1 MMISPA
7 IFLDELKTNKINY
20 FVGVPDS
27 LMKGLNYEISN
38 SCSLDEHLIA
48 SNEGSA
54 VAYAIGHFAA
64 TEKLAA
70 VYMQNSGLG
79 NAYNPLIS
87 LADPAIYSVPMILL
101 IGWRGEIADDGVQ
114 LKDEPQHIKQ
124 GQITLRTLETMG
136 IPFEVI
142 HGGSS
147 NWKQKIRILIARA
160 KSEQRPVAVIFR
172 KNTFASVSLESSE
185 MDHSLAL
192 GREDAIEHIV
202 DNSQPNDIFVAST
215 GMIGRELF
223 EIRKRREQTH
233 ATDFLTVGGMG
244 HASQIACSIASA
256 FPERRIICLDGDG
269 ALLMHTG
276 GMVECSRQSN
286 LMHIVLN
293 NGAHDSVGGQ
303 PTAAFKINLQKIAEG
318 FGYSNIMKA
327 TNTLD
332 INNGFERRSVGSWF
346 LEICCKRGNR
356 NDLGRPDKVPKQNL
370 TEFIQ
375 FLKGFKNDKS

>member
-7 IFLDELKTNKINY
+7 VFLDELKANKVNY

-27 LMKGLNYEISN
+27 LMKGLNYQISN
-38 SCSLDEHLIA
+38 SCSSDEHLIT

-54 VAYAIGHFAA
+54 VAHAIGYYAA

-101 IGWRGEIADDGVQ
+101 IGWRGEIADDGAQ

-124 GQITLRTLETMG
+124 GQITLSTLEAMG

-147 NWKQKIRILIARA
+147 NWTQQISALIARA
-160 KSEQRPVAVIFR
+160 KSEQRPVAAIFR
-172 KNTFASVSLESSE
+172 KNTFDNVSLVSS
-185 MDHSLAL
+185 DSYNSPVL
-192 GREDAIEHIV
+192 GREEAIERVV
-202 DNSQPNDIFVAST
+202 DNSHPNDVFVAST

-223 EIRKRREQTH
+223 EIRKRRGQTH

-244 HASQIACSIASA
+244 HASQIACGIASA
-256 FPERRIICLDGDG
+256 LPDRRVICLDGDG

-276 GMVECSRQSN
+276 GMADCARQSN
-286 LMHIVLN
+286 LMHIILN

-303 PTAAFKINLQKIAEG
+303 PTVAFNINLQKVAEG
-318 FGYSNIMKA
+318 FGYSNIIKA
-327 TNTLD
+327 ISASEINSALD
-332 INNGFERRSVGSWF
+332 GRAAGSMF
-346 LEICCKRGNR
+346 LEIRCKRGNR
-356 NDLGRPDKVPKQNL
+356 KDLGRPDIAPNQNL

-375 FLKGFKNDKS
+375 FLKGSNNDA

>member
-7 IFLDELKTNKINY
+7 VFLDELKANEVSY

-27 LMKGLNYEISN
+27 LMKGLNYQISN
-38 SCSLDEHLIA
+38 SCSSDEHLIT

-54 VAYAIGHFAA
+54 VAHAIGYYAA

-124 GQITLRTLETMG
+124 GQITSSTLEAMG
-136 IPFEVI
+136 IPFEVV
-142 HGGSS
+142 HAGSS
-147 NWKQKIRILIARA
+147 NWKQQISILIARA
-160 KSEQRPVAVIFR
+160 KSEERPVAAIFR
-172 KNTFASVSLESSE
+172 KNTFDSVSLLSSDP
-185 MDHSLAL
+185 DHSPVL
-192 GREDAIEHIV
+192 GREEAIERV
-202 DNSQPNDIFVAST
+202 VENSHSNDIFVAST

-223 EIRKRREQTH
+223 EIRKRRGQTH
-233 ATDFLTVGGMG
+233 ASDFLTVGGMG

-256 FPERRIICLDGDG
+256 LPDRRVICLDGDG

-276 GMVECSRQSN
+276 GMAECARKSN
-286 LMHIVLN
+286 LMHIILN

-303 PTAAFKINLQKIAEG
+303 PTAAFNIDLLKVAEG
-318 FGYSNIMKA
+318 FGYSNIIDA
-327 TNTLD
+327 TSASEIRGSLD
-332 INNGFERRSVGSWF
+332 RRAAVSMF
-346 LEICCKRGNR
+346 LEIRCKRGNR
-356 NDLGRPDKVPKQNL
+356 KDLGRPDIAPNQNL

-375 FLKGFKNDKS
+375 FLKGSNNDA

>member
-1 MMISPA
+1 MISPVV
-7 IFLDELKTNKINY
+7 FLDELKANEVNY

-27 LMKGLNYEISN
+27 LMKGLNYHISN
-38 SCSLDEHLIA
+38 SCSSDEHLIT

-54 VAYAIGHFAA
+54 VAHAIGYYAA

-101 IGWRGEIADDGVQ
+101 IGWRGEIADDGAQ

-124 GQITLRTLETMG
+124 GQITLSTLEAMG

-147 NWKQKIRILIARA
+147 NWTQQISALIARA
-160 KSEQRPVAVIFR
+160 KSEQRPVAAIFR
-172 KNTFASVSLESSE
+172 KNTFDNVSLVSS
-185 MDHSLAL
+185 DSYHSPVL
-192 GREDAIEHIV
+192 GREEAIERVV
-202 DNSQPNDIFVAST
+202 DNSHPNDVFVAST

-223 EIRKRREQTH
+223 EIRKRRGQTH
-233 ATDFLTVGGMG
+233 ASDFLTVGGMG
-244 HASQIACSIASA
+244 HASQVACSIASA
-256 FPERRIICLDGDG
+256 LPDRRVICLDGDG

-276 GMVECSRQSN
+276 GMADCARQSN
-286 LMHIVLN
+286 LMHIILN

-303 PTAAFKINLQKIAEG
+303 PTVAFNINLQKIAEG
-318 FGYSNIMKA
+318 FGYSRVMKA
-327 TNTLD
+327 INSIE
-332 INNGFERRSVGSWF
+332 INNTFESHSVGSCF
-346 LEICCKRGNR
+346 LEIRCKRGNR
-356 NDLGRPDKVPKQNL
+356 GDLGRPDKAPNQNL
-370 TEFIQ
+370 KEFIQ
-375 FLKGFKNDKS
+375 FLKGSNNDV

>member
-1 MMISPA
+1 MISPA
-7 IFLDELKTNKINY
+7 VFLDELKANKVNY

-27 LMKGLNYEISN
+27 LMKGLNYQISN
-38 SCSLDEHLIA
+38 SCSSDEHLIT

-54 VAYAIGHFAA
+54 VAHAIGYYAA
-64 TEKLAA
+64 TEKPAA

-142 HGGSS
+142 HPDTSH
-147 NWKQKIRILIARA
+147 WKQQISILIARA
-160 KSEQRPVAVIFR
+160 KSEQRPVAAIFR
-172 KNTFASVSLESSE
+172 KNTFDSVSLLSSDP
-185 MDHSLAL
+185 DHSHVL
-192 GREDAIEHIV
+192 GREDAVERVV
-202 DNSQPNDIFVAST
+202 DSSHPNDIFVAST

-223 EIRKRREQTH
+223 EIRKRRGQTH

-256 FPERRIICLDGDG
+256 LPDRRVICLDGDG
-269 ALLMHTG
+269 ALLMHAG
-276 GMVECSRQSN
+276 GMAECAPQSN
-286 LMHIVLN
+286 LIHIILN

-303 PTAAFKINLQKIAEG
+303 PTAAFNIDLQKIAEG
-318 FGYSNIMKA
+318 FGYSNIITA
-327 TNTLD
+327 TTTLEIKSALD
-332 INNGFERRSVGSWF
+332 RRSAGSMF
-346 LEICCKRGNR
+346 LEIRCKRGNR
-356 NDLGRPDKVPKQNL
+356 KDLGRPDKAPKQNL

-375 FLKGFKNDKS
+375 FLKGSNNYA

>member
-1 MMISPA
+1 MISPD
-7 IFLDELKTNKINY
+7 IFLDELKANEVNF

-27 LMKGLNYEISN
+27 LMKGLNYQISN
-38 SCSLDEHLIA
+38 SCSSDEHVIT

-54 VAYAIGHFAA
+54 VAHAIGHFAA

-87 LADPAIYSVPMILL
+87 LADPAIYGVPMILL
-101 IGWRGEIADDGVQ
+101 IGWRGEFSDDGVQ
-114 LKDEPQHIKQ
+114 LKDEPQHTKQ
-124 GQITLRTLETMG
+124 GQITLGTLETMG

-147 NWKQKIRILIARA
+147 NVKPKIRGLIARA
-160 KSEQRPVAVIFR
+160 KSEQRPVALVFR
-172 KNTFASVSLESSE
+172 KNTFDSVSLIPS
-185 MDHSLAL
+185 DPDQSLAL
-192 GREDAIEHIV
+192 RREDAIEHVV

-256 FPERRIICLDGDG
+256 LPERRVICLDGDG

-276 GMVECSRQSN
+276 GMVECARQSN
-286 LMHIVLN
+286 LMHIILN

-303 PTAAFKINLQKIAEG
+303 STAAFNISLQKIADG
-318 FGYSNIMKA
+318 FGYSNIMSA
-327 TNTLD
+327 TTAL
-332 INNGFERRSVGSWF
+332 EMKSALGSRPAESTF
-346 LEICCKRGNR
+346 LEIRCKRGYR
-356 NDLGRPDKVPKQNL
+356 KDLGRPDKVPKQNL

-375 FLKGFKNDKS
+375 FLKGAKNDA

>member
-1 MMISPA
+1 MISPA
-7 IFLDELKTNKINY
+7 HFLDELNENEVNY

-27 LMKGLNYEISN
+27 LMKGLNYQIAN
-38 SCSLDEHLIA
+38 SYSSDEHLIT

-54 VAYAIGHFAA
+54 VAHAIGHYVA

-87 LADPAIYSVPMILL
+87 LADPAIYGVPMILL

-124 GQITLRTLETMG
+124 GQITLETVQTMG

-142 HGGSS
+142 HGDSS
-147 NWKQKIRILIARA
+147 NWKQQIRILIARA

-172 KNTFASVSLESSE
+172 KNTFESVSLISS
-185 MDHSLAL
+185 DPHQSLDL
-192 GREDAIEHIV
+192 GREDAIERVV
-202 DNSQPNDIFVAST
+202 DNSHPSDIFVAST

-223 EIRKRREQTH
+223 EIRKRRGQTH

-256 FPERRIICLDGDG
+256 LPGRRVICLDGDG
-269 ALLMHTG
+269 ALLMHMG
-276 GMVECSRQSN
+276 GMAECAQQSN
-286 LMHIVLN
+286 LMHIILN

-303 PTAAFKINLQKIAEG
+303 PTVAFNINLKKVAEG
-318 FGYSNIMKA
+318 FGYSNIINA
-327 TNTLD
+327 TTALEIKSAVD
-332 INNGFERRSVGSWF
+332 RRVEGSMF
-346 LEICCKRGNR
+346 LEIRCKRGNR
-356 NDLGRPDKVPKQNL
+356 KDLGRPDKAPKQNL

-375 FLKGFKNDKS
+375 FLKGSNNDA

>member
-7 IFLDELKTNKINY
+7 VFLDELKANKVNY

-27 LMKGLNYEISN
+27 LMKGLNYQISN
-38 SCSLDEHLIA
+38 SCSSDEHLIT

-54 VAYAIGHFAA
+54 VAHAIGYYAA

-124 GQITLRTLETMG
+124 GQITLSTLETMG

-142 HGGSS
+142 HAGSS
-147 NWKQKIRILIARA
+147 NWKQQISILIARA
-160 KSEQRPVAVIFR
+160 KSEQRPVAAIFR
-172 KNTFASVSLESSE
+172 KNTFDSVSLLSSDA
-185 MDHSLAL
+185 DHSPVL
-192 GREDAIEHIV
+192 GREEAIERVV
-202 DNSQPNDIFVAST
+202 DSSHSNDIFVAST

-223 EIRKRREQTH
+223 EIRKRRGQTH

-256 FPERRIICLDGDG
+256 LPDRRVICLDGDG

-276 GMVECSRQSN
+276 GMAECARKSN
-286 LMHIVLN
+286 LMHIILH

-303 PTAAFKINLQKIAEG
+303 PTVAFNINLQKVAEG

-327 TNTLD
+327 ISASEIKSALD
-332 INNGFERRSVGSWF
+332 GRAAGSMF
-346 LEICCKRGNR
+346 LEIRCKRGNR
-356 NDLGRPDKVPKQNL
+356 KDLGRPDIAPNQNL

-375 FLKGFKNDKS
+375 FLKGSNNDA

>member
-7 IFLDELKTNKINY
+7 DFLDELRKNEVNY

-27 LMKGLNYEISN
+27 LMKGLNYEIAN
-38 SCSLDEHLIA
+38 CCSSDEHVIT

-54 VAYAIGHFAA
+54 VAHAIGCYAA

-124 GQITLRTLETMG
+124 GQITLSTLETMG
-136 IPFEVI
+136 IPFDVI
-142 HGGSS
+142 HGNSVD
-147 NWKQKIRILIARA
+147 WKQQTKMLIARA
-160 KSEQRPVAVIFR
+160 KSEQRPVAMVFR
-172 KNTFASVSLESSE
+172 KNTFESVSLVSS
-185 MDHSLAL
+185 DPHQIFDL
-192 GREDAIEHIV
+192 GREDAIERVV
-202 DNSQPNDIFVAST
+202 DNSNPNDIFVAST

-223 EIRKRREQTH
+223 EIRKRRGQTH

-244 HASQIACSIASA
+244 HASQIACSIASTL
-256 FPERRIICLDGDG
+256 PNRRVICLDGDG

-276 GMVECSRQSN
+276 GMTECARQTN
-286 LMHIVLN
+286 LIHIILN

-303 PTAAFKINLQKIAEG
+303 PTAAFNIDLQKIAEG
-318 FGYSNIMKA
+318 FGYSIIMKA
-327 TNTLD
+327 SNILQ
-332 INNGFERRSVGSWF
+332 INNAFANRSAGSVF
-346 LEICCKRGNR
+346 LEICCKRGSR
-356 NDLGRPDKVPKQNL
+356 KDLGRPDKVPKQNL

-375 FLKGFKNDKS
+375 FLKGSNNVV

>member
-1 MMISPA
+1 MMIAPA
-7 IFLDELKTNKINY
+7 VFLGELKANEVSY

-27 LMKGLNYEISN
+27 LMKGLNYQISN
-38 SCSLDEHLIA
+38 SCSSNEHLIT

-54 VAYAIGHFAA
+54 VAHAIGYYAA

-101 IGWRGEIADDGVQ
+101 IGWRGEIDDDGVQ

-124 GQITLRTLETMG
+124 GQITLSTLETMG
-136 IPFEVI
+136 IPFGVI
-142 HGGSS
+142 HGNSL
-147 NWKQKIRILIARA
+147 NWKQQIRILIARA
-160 KSEQRPVAVIFR
+160 KSEQCPVAVVFR
-172 KNTFASVSLESSE
+172 KNTFESVSLVSSGAHQSS
-185 MDHSLAL
+185 DL
-192 GREDAIEHIV
+192 GREDAIERVV
-202 DNSQPNDIFVAST
+202 DNSHQNDIFVAST

-223 EIRKRREQTH
+223 EIRKRRAQTH

-256 FPERRIICLDGDG
+256 LPDRRVICLDGDG

-276 GMVECSRQSN
+276 GMVECARQSN
-286 LMHIVLN
+286 MMHIILN

-303 PTAAFKINLQKIAEG
+303 PTAAFNINLQKVAEG
-318 FGYSNIMKA
+318 FGYSKIMNA
-327 TNTLD
+327 TTAKEIKSALD
-332 INNGFERRSVGSWF
+332 KRSAGSMY
-346 LEICCKRGNR
+346 LEIRCKRGNR
-356 NDLGRPDKVPKQNL
+356 KDLGRPDKAPKQNL
-370 TEFIQ
+370 MEFIK
-375 FLKGFKNDKS
+375 FLKGSKNGT

>member
-1 MMISPA
+1 MISPA
-7 IFLDELKTNKINY
+7 DFVDELKANEVNY

-27 LMKGLNYEISN
+27 LMKGLNYQISN
-38 SCSLDEHLIA
+38 SCSMNEHVIT

-54 VAYAIGHFAA
+54 VAHAIGHFAA

-101 IGWRGEIADDGVQ
+101 IGWRGEIADDGIQ

-124 GQITLRTLETMG
+124 GQITLSTLETMG

-142 HGGSS
+142 HAGSS
-147 NWKQKIRILIARA
+147 NWKQQIRFLITRA
-160 KSEQRPVAVIFR
+160 KSEQRPVAAIFR
-172 KNTFASVSLESSE
+172 KNTFDSASLVSSDPYQSS
-185 MDHSLAL
+185 DL
-192 GREDAIEHIV
+192 GREDAIERVV

-223 EIRKRREQTH
+223 EIRQRRGQTH
-233 ATDFLTVGGMG
+233 ATDFLTVGAMG

-256 FPERRIICLDGDG
+256 LPDRRVICLDGDG

-276 GMVECSRQSN
+276 GMAECARQSN
-286 LMHIVLN
+286 LMHIILN

-303 PTAAFKINLQKIAEG
+303 PTAAFKINLQKVAEG
-318 FGYSNIMKA
+318 FEYSNIIDA
-327 TNTLD
+327 TTA
-332 INNGFERRSVGSWF
+332 
-346 LEICCKRGNR
+346 LEINSALDRRPAGSIFFEIRCKRGNR
-356 NDLGRPDKVPKQNL
+356 KDLGRPDRAPKQNL
-370 TEFIQ
+370 MEFIQ
-375 FLKGFKNDKS
+375 FLKGSNNDA